1 MGAYKQHRRPPAP
14 QPETRRKFF
23 GLGQD
28 VVGRRGYTANI
39 DNCTIICIFGTD
51 KKNMGQNAPHYQLE
65 KLPPLREKVETIEI
79 LRQTNKS
86 TAALAELKGIA
97 KTIPNQAMLV
107 NAIVLQEAKDSSEIE
122 NIITTQDEL
131 YKALTVNKT
140 HISPETKEVVNYR
153 RAIFYGYDLA
163 KSQGFLRVNDI
174 IGIQQELV
182 DNTAGIRSTPG
193 TVLKNDM
200 TGEIV
205 YTPPQD
211 KAEILDLLT
220 NFIDHFNQQDNLSP
234 LINLAIL
241 HYQFESIHPFY
252 DGNGRTGRILNILYL
267 ILNEL
272 IDVPI
277 LYLSSYIIA
286 NKPEYY
292 RLLNQTNREGKWEEW
307 IMFMLKAV
315 ESTSKDTITRITNI
329 KDQLDSTII
338 AVQEKAPKL
347 YRKELVELLFE
358 QPYSKIEFVVNR
370 LGVERKAASRY
381 LKELENIGIVESQK
395 VGRETLYINKKLIE
409 ILKQ

>member
-1 MGAYKQHRRPPAP
+1 ML
-14 QPETRRKFF
+14 F
-23 GLGQD
+23 
-28 VVGRRGYTANI
+28 I
-39 DNCTIICIFGTD
+39 CTKNCIFGTY
-51 KKNMGQNAPHYQLE
+51 NIYMGQNAPRFQLE

-79 LRQTNKS
+79 LRQTNKA

-97 KTIPNQAMLV
+97 RTIPNQIMLI

-131 YKALTVNKT
+131 YKALTISVNSV
-140 HISPETKEVVNYR
+140 SPETKEVVNYR
-153 RAIFYGYDLA
+153 KAIFQSYDLV
-163 KSQGFLRVNDI
+163 KKQGFLSVNDI
-174 IGIQQELV
+174 VHIQQKLV

-193 TVLKNDM
+193 TVLKNDK

-211 KAEILDLLT
+211 KAEIIDLLT
-220 NFIDHFNQQDNLSP
+220 NFINHFNEQDELSP

-267 ILNEL
+267 MLNEL

-286 NKPEYY
+286 HKSEYY
-292 RLLNQTNREGKWEEW
+292 RLLNQTNHLGKWDEW
-307 IMFMLKAV
+307 IIFMLKAV
-315 ESTSKDTITRITNI
+315 EYTSKETIGKITNI
-329 KDQLDSTII
+329 KNQLDATII
-338 AVQEKAPKL
+338 KVQEKAPKL

-358 QPYSKIEFVVNR
+358 QPYSKIEFVVNK

-381 LKELENIGIVESQK
+381 LKELEDIGIIESK
-395 VGRETLYINKKLIE
+395 KIGRETLYINRELIE
-409 ILKQ
+409 ILKH

>member
-1 MGAYKQHRRPPAP
+1 MR
-14 QPETRRKFF
+14 
-23 GLGQD
+23 
-28 VVGRRGYTANI
+28 
-39 DNCTIICIFGTD
+39 
-51 KKNMGQNAPHYQLE
+51 QNVPHYKLE
-65 KLPPLREKVETIEI
+65 PLPPLREKVETIAI
-79 LRQTNKS
+79 LRQTNKA

-97 KTIPNQAMLV
+97 KTIPNQVMLI

-131 YKALTVNKT
+131 YKALSVNQA
-140 HISPETKEVVNYR
+140 HISAATKEVVDYR
-153 RAIFYGYDLA
+153 KAIFYGFDLTR
-163 KSQGFLRVNDI
+163 KQGFLKVNDI
-174 IGIQQELV
+174 VRIQQKLV

-193 TVLKNDM
+193 TVLKNDK
-200 TGEIV
+200 TGEVV

-220 NFIDHFNQQDNLSP
+220 NFIHHFNQHDDLSP

-267 ILNEL
+267 ILNDL

-286 NKPEYY
+286 NKPDYY
-292 RLLNQTNREGKWEEW
+292 RLLNQTNKTGNWEDW
-307 IMFMLKAV
+307 ILFMLKAI
-315 ESTSKDTITRITNI
+315 ESTSRDTITKITNI
-329 KDQLDSTII
+329 KDLLDSTIVK
-338 AVQEKAPKL
+338 VQENAPKV

-358 QPYSKIEFVVNR
+358 QPYSKIEFVVNK

-381 LKELENIGIVESQK
+381 LKELESIGVVEARK
-395 VGRETLYINKKLIE
+395 VGRETLYINKSLIE

>member
-1 MGAYKQHRRPPAP
+1 MGSS
-14 QPETRRKFF
+14 
-23 GLGQD
+23 
-28 VVGRRGYTANI
+28 
-39 DNCTIICIFGTD
+39 
-51 KKNMGQNAPHYQLE
+51 APHYKPASPSGRLD
-65 KLPPLREKVETIEI
+65 KLPPLREKVESIEI

-97 KTIPNQAMLV
+97 KTIPNQTMLI

-122 NIITTQDEL
+122 NIITTEDEL

-140 HISPETKEVVNYR
+140 HVSPETKEVVNYR
-153 RAIFYGYDLA
+153 RAIFHGFDLA
-163 KSQGFLRVNDI
+163 QKQGLLKVNDI
-174 IGIQQELV
+174 VSIQQKLV
-182 DNTAGIRSTPG
+182 DNTAGVRSTPG
-193 TVLKNDM
+193 TVLKNDK
-200 TGEIV
+200 TGEVV

-220 NFIDHFNQQDNLSP
+220 NFINHFNKQDELSP

-252 DGNGRTGRILNILYL
+252 DGNGRTGRILSILYL

-277 LYLSSYIIA
+277 LYLSSYIID

-292 RLLNQTNREGKWEEW
+292 RLLNQTNRTGKWEEW
-307 IMFMLKAV
+307 IIFMLKAV
-315 ESTSKDTITRITNI
+315 ENTSKDTINRISNI
-329 KDQLDSTII
+329 KDQLDKTVIR
-338 AVQEKAPKL
+338 VQDKAPKI

-381 LKELENIGIVESQK
+381 LRELETVGILESQK
-395 VGRETLYINKKLIE
+395 VGRETLYINKELIE

>member
-1 MGAYKQHRRPPAP
+1 MRDSMPRLRIDKCN
-14 QPETRRKFF
+14 RKA
-23 GLGQD
+23 LLLTKSISI
-28 VVGRRGYTANI
+28 RTKIR
-39 DNCTIICIFGTD
+39 IFGTN
-51 KKNMGQNAPHYQLE
+51 KKNMGQDVPHFQLE

-97 KTIPNQAMLV
+97 KTIPNQAMLI

-131 YKALTVNKT
+131 YKALTINKSQ
-140 HISPETKEVVNYR
+140 ISPETKEVVNYR
-153 RAIFYGYDLA
+153 TAIFQGFDLI
-163 KSQGFLRVNDI
+163 KKQGFLRANDI
-174 IGIQQELV
+174 VLIQQALI
-182 DNTAGIRSTPG
+182 DNNAGIRSVPG
-193 TVLKNDM
+193 TVLKNDT

-205 YTPPQD
+205 YTKKKK
-211 KAEILDLLT
+211 KAEILDLLS
-220 NFIDHFNQQDNLSP
+220 NFIHHFNLQDDLSP

-267 ILNEL
+267 ILNDL

-292 RLLNQTNREGKWEEW
+292 RLLNRTNRYGQWEEW
-307 IMFMLKAV
+307 ILFMLKAV
-315 ESTSKDTITRITNI
+315 EYTSKDTITKITKI

-338 AVQEKAPKL
+338 QVQEKAPKI
-347 YRKELVELLFE
+347 YRKDLVELLFE
-358 QPYSKIEFVVNR
+358 QPYSKIEFLVNK

-381 LKELENIGIVESQK
+381 LRELEHIGVVESQK
-395 VGRETLYINKKLIE
+395 IGRETLYINKALIE
-409 ILKQ
+409 ILKH

>member
-1 MGAYKQHRRPPAP
+1 MRDSMPRLRIDKCN
-14 QPETRRKFF
+14 RKA
-23 GLGQD
+23 LLLTKSISI
-28 VVGRRGYTANI
+28 RTKIR
-39 DNCTIICIFGTD
+39 IFGTN
-51 KKNMGQNAPHYQLE
+51 KKNMGQDVPHFQLE

-97 KTIPNQAMLV
+97 KTITNQAMLI

-131 YKALTVNKT
+131 YKALTINKSQ
-140 HISPETKEVVNYR
+140 ISPETKEVVNYR
-153 RAIFYGYDLA
+153 TAIFQGFDLI
-163 KSQGFLRVNDI
+163 KKQGFLRANDI
-174 IGIQQELV
+174 VLIQQALI
-182 DNTAGIRSTPG
+182 DNNAGIRSVPG
-193 TVLKNDM
+193 TVLKNDT

-205 YTPPQD
+205 YTPPQQ
-211 KAEILDLLT
+211 KAEILDLLS
-220 NFIDHFNQQDNLSP
+220 NFIHHFNLQDDLSP

-267 ILNEL
+267 ILNDL

-292 RLLNQTNREGKWEEW
+292 RLLNRTNRYGQWEEW
-307 IMFMLKAV
+307 ILFMLKAV
-315 ESTSKDTITRITNI
+315 EYTSKDTITKITNI

-338 AVQEKAPKL
+338 QVQEKAPKI
-347 YRKELVELLFE
+347 YRKDLVELLFE
-358 QPYSKIEFVVNR
+358 QPYSKIEFLVNK

-381 LKELENIGIVESQK
+381 LRELEHIGVVESQK
-395 VGRETLYINKKLIE
+395 IGRETLYINKALIE
-409 ILKQ
+409 ILKH